1 MNSTAL
7 ASSHS
12 PEPLAPRDLGPDTA
26 FRDMNRLPSRVVALS
41 FAALET
47 GIAASITIA
56 ARAPLFMGAGHSS
69 PEATAEA
76 LRMVAE
82 KMEAAIEGA
91 AAANVAMMSLWTRMM
106 LGQIVS
112 PASLPTGW
120 RTSPTPRP
128 SPSMRRV
135 QANAK
140 RLGKG
145 RNGF

>member
-1 MNSTAL
+1 
-7 ASSHS
+7 
-12 PEPLAPRDLGPDTA
+12 
-26 FRDMNRLPSRVVALS
+26 MNRLPSRVVALS

-112 PASLPTGW
+112 PASLAHGLADVAHAATQPVHA
-120 RTSPTPRP
+120 
-128 SPSMRRV
+128 RV